1 MIFSYPSFN
10 LLFFQVMFFQSII
23 LFLHC
28 RKLIVFNQSIV
39 FKSKI
44 VGRCAKCKDID
55 EEQRCL
61 SGRVDKIFSQ
71 VSMRSEN
78 RMNYKSRFK
87 NNNSP
92 FHITVQKRRRA
103 RRFDTPLRLAQPR
116 NSSPLFSSVRVRSLI
131 VQRLQRKH
139 NRNHFTRWLTHNYA
153 EDPLFLL

>member
-1 MIFSYPSFN
+1 MQI
-10 LLFFQVMFFQSII
+10 QM
-23 LFLHC
+23 
-28 RKLIVFNQSIV
+28 
-39 FKSKI
+39 KSKD
-44 VGRCAKCKDID
+44 V
-55 EEQRCL
+55 

-78 RMNYKSRFK
+78 RMNYKGRFK

-116 NSSPLFSSVRVRSLI
+116 NSSSLLSSVRVRSLI

-153 EDPLFLL
+153 GDPLFLL